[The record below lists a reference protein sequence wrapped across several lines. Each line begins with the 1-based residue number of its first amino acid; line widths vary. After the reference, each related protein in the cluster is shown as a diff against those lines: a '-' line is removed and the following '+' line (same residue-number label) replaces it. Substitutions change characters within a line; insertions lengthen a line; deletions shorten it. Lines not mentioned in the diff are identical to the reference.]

1 MKLFTYE
8 SINKITRIARF
19 ALHKPSLLSIW
30 GSTYLTPNSLCPA
43 LSSLPALEILRFCC
57 YSVAKS
63 CPTLCDPTDCSTPG
77 FPTLHHLL
85 ELAKIHIYWVRM
97 PSHHLILCCPLLLL
111 PSIFPSIR
119 VFFNESALHIRRHT
133 QVQMLKVL
141 SLWLPFFPTSFPMGV
156 VPHQSPWRI
165 YSLWGNMPRSIYL
178 QPGQRSALASGKN
191 AKSPL
196 KNTCFP

>member
-1 MKLFTYE
+1 MCCFHLYIIVDVVQLLSHVQLFVTPWTAAHQA
-8 SINKITRIARF
+8 SLPFTISW
-19 ALHKPSLLSIW
+19 SLLKFMSI
-30 GSTYLTPNSLCPA
+30 
-43 LSSLPALEILRFCC
+43 E
-57 YSVAKS
+57 SV
-63 CPTLCDPTDCSTPG
+63 
-77 FPTLHHLL
+77 
-85 ELAKIHIYWVRM
+85 M

-133 QVQMLKVL
+133 QVQMLKVS

-178 QPGQRSALASGKN
+178 QPGQCSALASGKN
-191 AKSPL
+191 GKSPL
-196 KNTCFP
+196 KTPVFPRGFTLKMVESYSCLWRKKESGVFSLKNLFS